1 MTSGSPSPNLS
12 LPRCPA
18 APAATPAAAPSSGA
32 GVAAPLAGNVV
43 KVLVN
48 QGDSVAAGDVV
59 VILEAMKMETEV
71 RASGG
76 GVVSALAVR
85 EGDAVKVGDTLLR
98 L

>member
-1 MTSGSPSPNLS
+1 M
-12 LPRCPA
+12 
-18 APAATPAAAPSSGA
+18 
-32 GVAAPLAGNVV
+32 
-43 KVLVN
+43 N

-71 RASGG
+71 RASEG